1 MTKEEL
7 FKKSFTRSQLDWLA
21 DHPSNKKATSDMESL
36 ANAAAALFAAEQYG
50 GVKDKQNLAKLMD
63 KGSLSYDLESLA
75 STASKKFKD
84 FEEDGKK
91 VSGAEQFLTAFF
103 GDENGNGK
111 ETDKAERDKW
121 RVRIKEEYGDEGWEN
136 AKKVLQNSLL
146 DRMQGEIDKSRKE
159 AVESVPGESLVK
171 FFRPRMYE
179 AALQGRDPTTEEQI
193 GDFGQAALYA
203 IPYGKAVQGIRA
215 LPAAGKV
222 LGGLAVQGAAPL
234 GVSVMDDQ
242 LGNKD
247 FDWRDV
253 GIGTLTN
260 IGVNKV
266 LAPQLARGYQYITGK
281 IRGKMPG
288 LADFLEGSKTSKEK
302 AWEII
307 DDAKDKLRKHYAEQS
322 SQHLD
327 NLAHGRPT
335 ARLTPEE
342 VQKYTDIV
350 SVEDLL
356 RFEGK
361 NIKDVFT
368 DAVKRAGKSEIGG
381 KKQPQAQM
389 IGKDKAW
396 IAQEN
401 APNPSSTKD
410 LLNNVIYSNDKIT
423 KKGAVDAIEANPV
436 LASLFYKT
444 PAREAVNSVA
454 AASMKD
460 FAVNKYGKDADASN
474 PANLVQI
481 DVKELRKQQKKDQA
495 KARERKAADVLSLE
509 GFTGDDYKYLD
520 LIKRKPEV
528 LRGIGKEAHDTNF
541 KNWLLLRGT
550 DILRGTE
557 LFRPTPTVE

>member
-1 MTKEEL
+1 MA
-7 FKKSFTRSQLDWLA
+7 FTNEQKYWLA
-21 DHPSNKKATSDMESL
+21 LNGGYSVKGSSEAETDAIRAKMLFDADQFNNLKERDELLKTIDRPNLSYSL
-36 ANAAAALFAAEQYG
+36 
-50 GVKDKQNLAKLMD
+50 DDLAKT
-63 KGSLSYDLESLA
+63 A
-75 STASKKFKD
+75 STKFKGYK
-84 FEEDGKK
+84 EG
-91 VSGAEQFLTAFF
+91 
-103 GDENGNGK
+103 GK
-111 ETDKAERDKW
+111 EVTAGQEFLDAYFGKDATKGDRDEW
-121 RVRIKEEYGDEGWEN
+121 RNRIESKYGNEGWNN
-136 AKKVLQNSLL
+136 AKKVLQGALL
-146 DRMQGEIDKSRKE
+146 DKMYSDIDKSRKE

-193 GDFGQAALYA
+193 GDLGQAALYA

-215 LPAAGKV
+215 IPAAAKV
-222 LGGLAVQGAAPL
+222 IGGLAVQGAAPV

-266 LAPQLARGYQYITGK
+266 LAPQLGRGYQFLTGK

-302 AWEII
+302 AWDII

-368 DAVKRAGKSEIGG
+368 NAVKDAGKRGLGG
-381 KKQPQAQM
+381 KNQPQAQM

-401 APNPSSTKD
+401 APEMTSTKD
-410 LLNNVIYSNDKIT
+410 LLNQVIYSNDKIT
-423 KKGAVDAIEANPV
+423 KKGAVDAIDANPI

-444 PAREAVNSVA
+444 PVREAANSVA
-454 AASMKD
+454 SAGMKD

-474 PANLVQI
+474 PANLMHI
-481 DVKELRKQQKKDQA
+481 DVKEVRKQQKEDQT
-495 KARERKAADVLSLE
+495 KARERKASDVLSLE
-509 GFTGDDYKYLD
+509 GFAGDDAKYLE

-528 LRGIGKEAHDTNF
+528 LRGIGKEAQDVKF
-541 KNWLLLRGT
+541 KNWLLLRGN
-550 DILRGTE
+550 DILREQGSE
-557 LFRPTPTVE
+557 LFRPTPSVD